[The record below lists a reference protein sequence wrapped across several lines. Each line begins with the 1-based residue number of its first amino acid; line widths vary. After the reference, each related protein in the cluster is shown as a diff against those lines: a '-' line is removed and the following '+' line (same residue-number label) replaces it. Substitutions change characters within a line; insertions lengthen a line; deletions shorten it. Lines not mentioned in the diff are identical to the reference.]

1 MSSRRRNLFVILL
14 MLGLLVG
21 SAIVILT
28 KETRL
33 GLDLKGGVELVYQG
47 EPTPQSEV
55 TPEAI
60 DRAIDIMRERVDRLG
75 VAEPE
80 IQRLGN
86 DQISVGLPGVKN
98 LERAKAQVGTT
109 AQLYLYDWERNVIGS
124 PTAPITSLYAA
135 VKRASQRPPQVDD
148 NNTTKE
154 QFYLFR
160 PNKTLAAGPDSSRED
175 LLAEYDGRAPKGW
188 EVLRVPPGTVV
199 LKAERPENLADDA
212 PFERYFLVRD
222 NPELRGTQIKD
233 PRQENDPATNEPI
246 VTFRFTDSGRKNFQE
261 VTRRLAERGQTA
273 QVPGQ
278 PVESSFQTFAIVLDR
293 ELVSRPF
300 IDYRENPDGIDGR
313 TGAQISGGFKLQEAQ
328 DLADVLKTGALPIDL
343 KPISETQVSASLGK
357 QALREGLLAG
367 AVGFALVLLFLMLY
381 YRLLGVIASIAL
393 LTYAVLFF
401 GLIKLIP
408 ITLTLPGIAGLILT
422 IGIAADSNIVIFE
435 RIKEELRAG
444 RSSLSAIATGYK
456 RGIATIIDAN
466 VVTLITAFILFVLA
480 TAGVKGFAFTL
491 GVGTLVSLFTA
502 VLFTQAVLS
511 TMGRSKLLRS
521 PAMLGAGERHLT
533 WKFDFMGKSRWF
545 FAMSGAIL
553 LIGAVALSTKELNF
567 GIDFE
572 SGTRVTAA
580 LERDVTVEEVR
591 NSISPLGLD
600 DAKIQEVE
608 NPEVGEHVVQIKTA
622 ELGPGGVQRVERLLD
637 QEFGVERE
645 GFSSESVGPTFGETV
660 ARSAAIAIVA
670 SLLLIMGYVAI
681 RFEPKFAIPVMIAL
695 FHDLLITAGVYS
707 LTGREVTTS
716 TVAAILTI
724 LGYSLY
730 DVVIVFD
737 RIRENAPRMPRAAFS
752 QIVNRSMS
760 DVLTRSLATS
770 FSTLMG
776 VAAILMFG
784 GETLKDFAFALLV
797 GIASGTYSSIF
808 IAAPVLTEWKEREP
822 AFRQR
827 RRRIEADHGYV
838 PAYPTT
844 PGEDA
849 QPAEPAPARR
859 RARRAP
865 EAEPQPE
872 PEPTAPVATMPLE
885 SDGDGVPQDETNGA
899 DAYGPEEQPAPVGG
913 DGASAAARA
922 ERAERKKQRQQRQR
936 TRRKHG
942 RRR

>member
-14 MLGLLVG
+14 MLGFMVG
-21 SAIVILT
+21 SVAIIVT
-28 KETRL
+28 KETKL

-60 DRAIDIMRERVDRLG
+60 DRAIEIMRERVDRLG

-109 AQLYLYDWERNVIGS
+109 AQLYLYDWERNVVGS
-124 PTAPITSLYAA
+124 PTAPINSLYSA
-135 VKRASQRPPQVDD
+135 VKRASLRPPQIDD

-160 PNKTLAAGPDSSRED
+160 PNKTLAAGPDSSRTE
-175 LLAEYDGRAPKGW
+175 LLSEFGGRVPKGY
-188 EVLRVPPGTVV
+188 EVLTVPPGTVV
-199 LKAERPENLADDA
+199 LKAERPENLASDA
-212 PFERYFLVRD
+212 PFERYFVVRD
-222 NPELRGTQIKD
+222 NPELRGTDIKD
-233 PRQENDPATNEPI
+233 PRQESDPATGEPI
-246 VTFRFTDSGRKNFQE
+246 VTFRFTDQGRKNFQE
-261 VTRRLAERGQTA
+261 VTRRLAERGQTR

-367 AVGFALVLLFLMLY
+367 VVGFGLVLIFLMLF
-381 YRLLGVIASIAL
+381 YRLLGVIASLAL
-393 LTYAVLFF
+393 ITYAVLFY
-401 GLIKLIP
+401 GMIKLIP

-491 GVGTLVSLFTA
+491 GVGTIVSLFTA

-521 PAMLGAGERHLT
+521 PAMLGAGERHYE
-533 WKFDFMGKSRWF
+533 WKFDFMGNSKWF
-545 FAMSGAIL
+545 FAMSGTIL
-553 LIGAVALSTKELNF
+553 IIGSLAVATKQLNF

-580 LERDVTVEEVR
+580 SSAT
-591 NSISPLGLD
+591 SPWRACGTRSSRSGSATPRSRRSRTRSSAITSSRSRRRSSVPAGCSGWSGCSTGSSESRSEGL
-600 DAKIQEVE
+600 
-608 NPEVGEHVVQIKTA
+608 
-622 ELGPGGVQRVERLLD
+622 
-637 QEFGVERE
+637 
-645 GFSSESVGPTFGETV
+645 SSESVGPTFGETV
-660 ARSAAIAIVA
+660 ARSAAFAIVA
-670 SLLLIMGYVAI
+670 SLLLIMGYVAL

-724 LGYSLY
+724 LA
-730 DVVIVFD
+730 
-737 RIRENAPRMPRAAFS
+737 IRS
-752 QIVNRSMS
+752 
-760 DVLTRSLATS
+760 TTS
-770 FSTLMG
+770 
-776 VAAILMFG
+776 
-784 GETLKDFAFALLV
+784 
-797 GIASGTYSSIF
+797 
-808 IAAPVLTEWKEREP
+808 
-822 AFRQR
+822 
-827 RRRIEADHGYV
+827 
-838 PAYPTT
+838 
-844 PGEDA
+844 
-849 QPAEPAPARR
+849 
-859 RARRAP
+859 
-865 EAEPQPE
+865 
-872 PEPTAPVATMPLE
+872 
-885 SDGDGVPQDETNGA
+885 
-899 DAYGPEEQPAPVGG
+899 
-913 DGASAAARA
+913 
-922 ERAERKKQRQQRQR
+922 
-936 TRRKHG
+936 
-942 RRR
+942 

>member
-1 MSSRRRNLFVILL
+1 M
-14 MLGLLVG
+14 
-21 SAIVILT
+21 
-28 KETRL
+28 
-33 GLDLKGGVELVYQG
+33 
-47 EPTPQSEV
+47 
-55 TPEAI
+55 
-60 DRAIDIMRERVDRLG
+60 
-75 VAEPE
+75 
-80 IQRLGN
+80 
-86 DQISVGLPGVKN
+86 
-98 LERAKAQVGTT
+98 
-109 AQLYLYDWERNVIGS
+109 
-124 PTAPITSLYAA
+124 
-135 VKRASQRPPQVDD
+135 
-148 NNTTKE
+148 
-154 QFYLFR
+154 
-160 PNKTLAAGPDSSRED
+160 
-175 LLAEYDGRAPKGW
+175 PKGF

-199 LKAERPENLADDA
+199 LKAERPENLPSDA
-212 PFERYFLVRD
+212 PFERYFVVRD
-222 NPELRGTQIKD
+222 NPELRGTDIKD
-233 PRQENDPATNEPI
+233 PRQESDPTTGEPI
-246 VTFRFTDSGRKNFQE
+246 VTFRFTDQGRKNFQE
-261 VTRRLAERGQTA
+261 VTRRLAERGQTR

-367 AVGFALVLLFLMLY
+367 AVGFGLVLIFLMLF
-381 YRLLGVIASIAL
+381 YRLLGVIASLAL
-393 LTYAVLFF
+393 VTYAVLFY
-401 GLIKLIP
+401 GMIKLIP

-521 PAMLGAGERHLT
+521 PAMLGAGERHYE
-533 WKFDFMGKSRWF
+533 WKFDFMGNSRWF
-545 FAMSGAIL
+545 FAMSGTIL
-553 LIGAVALSTKELNF
+553 IIGSLAVATKQLNF

-572 SGTRVTAA
+572 SGTRVTAS
-580 LERDVTVEEVR
+580 LERDVTVEGVR
-591 NSISPLGLD
+591 DAIQPLGLG

-608 NPEVGEHVVQIKTA
+608 NPELGDHVVQISTS
-622 ELGPGGVQRVERLLD
+622 ELGPGGVQRLERLLD
-637 QEFGVERE
+637 EEFGITRE
-645 GFSSESVGPTFGETV
+645 GLSSESVGPTFGETV
-660 ARSAAIAIVA
+660 ARSAGFAIVA
-670 SLLLIMGYVAI
+670 SLLLIMGYVAL

-770 FSTLMG
+770 MSTLMG
-776 VAAILMFG
+776 VAAILLFG

-797 GIASGTYSSIF
+797 GIVSGTYSSIF

-822 AFRQR
+822 AFKQR
-827 RRRIEADHGYV
+827 RRRIEADQGYV
-838 PAYPTT
+838 PPYAVT
-844 PGEDA
+844 PGAVKAD
-849 QPAEPAPARR
+849 EPAPARR
-859 RARRAP
+859 RGRRDEAAISEPAP
-865 EAEPQPE
+865 EPAS
-872 PEPTAPVATMPLE
+872 PVATMPLE
-885 SDGDGVPQDETNGA
+885 PEGGAVPSDGADGTNGA
-899 DAYGPEEQPAPVGG
+899 PSYAPDEQPAPVGG
-913 DGASAAARA
+913 DGADAGKSEAARA

-936 TRRKHG
+936 SRRKHG